1 MHVDV
6 EERVGLLAELRR
18 VAGAQQGVITSEQ
31 LLAIGPQPGS
41 SGRRF
46 GTRLVSEGWLYPL
59 LGGAYAVGA
68 SPSDW
73 QMAVA
78 AVLLSGPESVLSHRS
93 AARCH
98 RISDLLQQTT
108 PEVTLPRYS
117 HRRVSGV
124 IVHRVGALD
133 HADISLHHGIR
144 VTSPER
150 TLVDLAND
158 LDIGLVE
165 RIFDE
170 GAVARLWSAQSVTA
184 AVERNARRRGTI
196 ALRRILACRADL
208 APGESTL
215 ESRAIKVLAPYGPF
229 EVQYQLSVDDR
240 LVIIDIAWPKL
251 RVAVECDGWTVRSRS
266 RGKFDAD
273 RRRDN
278 ILASH
283 GWSVVH
289 LTTAMSDDEM
299 RKVVFRQ
306 LFRAGGAEV
315 E

>member
-1 MHVDV
+1 MSVDGDQ
-6 EERVGLLAELRR
+6 RVGLLAELRR
-18 VAGAQQGVITSEQ
+18 VAGGQHGVVTSEQ
-31 LLAIGPQPGS
+31 FLAIGPQPGS
-41 SGRRF
+41 RGRRF
-46 GTRLVSEGWLYPL
+46 AERLVCEGWLHPV

-68 SPSDW
+68 APSDW
-73 QMAVA
+73 QTAVA
-78 AVLLSGPESVLSHRS
+78 AVLLSGPGSALSHRS

-98 RISDLLQQTT
+98 RFSDLVQQTT
-108 PEVTLPRYS
+108 PEVTLPQYS
-117 HRRVSGV
+117 HRRASGV
-124 IVHRVGALD
+124 IVHRVAALD
-133 HADISLHHGIR
+133 DDDVFLHHGIR

-150 TLVDLAND
+150 TLVDLAYD
-158 LDIGLVE
+158 LDIGLLE

-170 GAVARLWSAQSVTA
+170 GAIARLWSAQSVAA
-184 AVERNARRRGTI
+184 AVERNAGRRGTI
-196 ALRRILACRADL
+196 ALRRIVACRADL

-215 ESRAIKVLAPYGPF
+215 ESRAVKVLAPYGPF

-299 RKVVFRQ
+299 RRVVFRQ
-306 LFRAGGAEV
+306 LIRAGSGDV